1 MIDPSLLLIGALA
14 VVVGVAKFSHR
25 TGVAAPLILLV
36 VGVAAGYLPGMPD
49 LTKQVPPEILLDVV
63 LPPLLYAAAVN
74 LPAVDFRRNL
84 TAIGGLAVVLVILT
98 TAVTGLLLY
107 AIFPN
112 LNLAA
117 ALAVGAVISPT
128 DAVAATSIAKRLGL
142 PERLVTVLEGESLVN
157 DATALVVLQTAVA
170 AIGLSS
176 AADAGADLQTV
187 PTLVGSIAEGFV
199 RSVLVGAAVGAIV
212 GYVTVAVRARL
223 SDPVLTTAISF
234 GVPFLAFLPA
244 DHLGGSGVLATVVAG
259 LITGHRGATVFA
271 PAQRVNDHTNWR
283 TVQFL
288 LEEGVFLVMGLEFKP
303 LIDTLRGDQ
312 TGTPIQAFGI
322 GVMLTAVLVG
332 LRGLYVLVEL
342 PVLRFGE
349 RRRLAA
355 QPRLEQLAERVNE
368 FEPANA
374 RQSSR
379 KSRASRG
386 VAQRR
391 ADLDFLRENGM
402 SVRGGTVI
410 AWAGM
415 RGVVTLAAAQSLP
428 GDLEYRSLLIVIAFT
443 VAVLTLLVFGG
454 TLPLLIRALGL
465 QSGGQEAYQ
474 QELHGLL
481 DHVNA
486 ASLSLLRDPARTM
499 VGGRPADPQ
508 VLDLLRDRFARLD
521 MSEERSAAP
530 GRPDLREQLVVLRR
544 RMRDAAREELQD
556 ARAVGSYS
564 SRALS
569 TAQDL
574 YDLADAREDRL
585 AGDS

>member
-1 MIDPSLLLIGALA
+1 MIDPSILLIGALA
-14 VVVGVAKFSHR
+14 VVVGVAAFSHR
-25 TGVAAPLILLV
+25 TGVAAPLILLL
-36 VGVAAGYLPGMPD
+36 VGVAAGYVPGMPD
-49 LTKQVPPEILLDVV
+49 LTGTPPAILLDVI

-84 TAIGGLAVVLVILT
+84 PAIAGLSVVLVILT

-157 DATALVVLQTAVA
+157 DATALVVLRTAVA
-170 AIGLSS
+170 AIAVSTGSD
-176 AADAGADLQTV
+176 AAADLQNV
-187 PTLVGSIAEGFV
+187 PALIGSIASGFV
-199 RSVLVGAAVGAIV
+199 VSVVIGVLVGVVV
-212 GYVTVAVRARL
+212 GYLTVAVRARL

-234 GVPFLAFLPA
+234 GVPFVAFLPA
-244 DHLGGSGVLATVVAG
+244 DHLNGSGVLATVVAG
-259 LITGHRGATVFA
+259 LITGHRGATAFA

-288 LEEGVFLVMGLEFKP
+288 LEEGVFLVMGLEFRP
-303 LIDTLRGDQ
+303 LVEKLNGDE
-312 TGTPIQAFGI
+312 TGTPAQAI
-322 GVMLTAVLVG
+322 GLGVLLTAVLVG
-332 LRGLYVLVEL
+332 LRALYVLLEL
-342 PVLRFGE
+342 PLLRRGD
-349 RRRLAA
+349 RRRLNA
-355 QPRLEQLAERVNE
+355 QPRLDRFAERVE
-368 FEPANA
+368 GFEPTTA
-374 RQSSR
+374 RQAGR
-379 KSRASRG
+379 KTRATRG
-386 VAQRR
+386 VAERR
-391 ADLDFLRENGM
+391 ADLDFLRQNGM
-402 SVRGGTVI
+402 GWRGGTVI

-428 GDLEYRSLLIVIAFT
+428 PDLEYRSLLIVIAFT

-454 TLPLLIRALGL
+454 TLPLVIRSLGVL
-465 QSGGQEAYQ
+465 SGGQDAYR
-474 QELHGLL
+474 QELHTLL

-486 ASLSLLRDPARTM
+486 ASLSLLKDPSRTI
-499 VGGRPADPQ
+499 VGGSPADPR
-508 VLDLLRDRFARLD
+508 VVELLRDRFARLD
-521 MSEERSAAP
+521 MSDEEPVGPSE
-530 GRPDLREQLVVLRR
+530 PDLREQLVVLRR
-544 RMRDAAREELQD
+544 RMREAAREELLD

-564 SRALS
+564 SRVIT

-585 AGDS
+585 ADEF

>member
-1 MIDPSLLLIGALA
+1 MIDPSVLLIGGLA
-14 VVVGVAKFSHR
+14 VVVGVAVFSHR
-25 TGVAAPLILLV
+25 TGVAAPLILLL
-36 VGVAAGYLPGMPD
+36 VGVAAGFLPGMPD
-49 LTKQVPPEILLDVV
+49 LTSIPPEILLDVI

-84 TAIGGLAVVLVILT
+84 PAIGGLAVILVILT

-107 AIFPN
+107 SIFPN

-117 ALAVGAVISPT
+117 ALAFGAVISPT

-157 DATALVVLQTAVA
+157 DATALVVLRTAVG
-170 AIGLSS
+170 AIGLTS
-176 AADAGADLQTV
+176 ASDAGADLQSI
-187 PTLVGSIAEGFV
+187 PALVGSIAGGFV
-199 RSVLVGAAVGAIV
+199 FSVVVGAAVGAVI

-223 SDPVLTTAISF
+223 SDTVLTTAISF

-244 DHLGGSGVLATVVAG
+244 DHLGASGVLATVVAG
-259 LITGHRGATVFA
+259 LITGHRGATAFA

-303 LIDTLRGDQ
+303 LIDTLQGDDN
-312 TGTPIQAFGI
+312 GTPAQAFGV
-322 GVMLTAVLVG
+322 GVLLTAVLVG
-332 LRGLYVLVEL
+332 LRAVYVLVEL
-342 PVLRFGE
+342 PFLRLRE
-349 RRRLAA
+349 RRRLDA
-355 QPRLEQLAERVNE
+355 QPRLEQFAERVDG
-368 FEPANA
+368 FEPVNA
-374 RQSSR
+374 RQRGR
-379 KSRASRG
+379 KSRASMG

-391 ADLDFLRENGM
+391 ADLDFLRKNGM
-402 SVRGGTVI
+402 SLRGGTVI

-428 GDLEYRSLLIVIAFT
+428 PDLEYRSLLIVIAFT

-465 QSGGQEAYQ
+465 QSGSQDAYQ

-486 ASLSLLRDPARTM
+486 ASLSLLQDPTRTI
-499 VGGRPADPQ
+499 VAGRPADPQ
-508 VLDLLRDRFARLD
+508 VLDLLRDRFTRLD
-521 MSEERSAAP
+521 VSEERSS
-530 GRPDLREQLVVLRR
+530 GSDEPDLREQLVVLRR

-556 ARAVGSYS
+556 ARAVGAYS

>member
-1 MIDPSLLLIGALA
+1 MIDQSLLLIGALT
-14 VVVGVAKFSHR
+14 VVVVVAVFSRR

-36 VGVAAGYLPGMPD
+36 VGVAAGFIPGMPD
-49 LTKQVPPEILLDVV
+49 LTHIPPAILLDVI

-74 LPAVDFRRNL
+74 LPAIDFRRNL
-84 TAIGGLAVVLVILT
+84 PAIAGLSIVLVILT

-157 DATALVVLQTAVA
+157 DATALVVLRTAVA
-170 AIGLSS
+170 AITLTTGG
-176 AADAGADLQTV
+176 DASADLQNV
-187 PTLVGSIAEGFV
+187 PALVGSIASGFV
-199 RSVLVGAAVGAIV
+199 FSVLVGAAVGAVV
-212 GYVTVAVRARL
+212 GYLTVAVRARL

-234 GVPFLAFLPA
+234 GVPFVAFLPA
-244 DHLGGSGVLATVVAG
+244 DHLGASGVLATVIAG
-259 LITGHRGATVFA
+259 LITGHRGATAFA

-303 LIDTLRGDQ
+303 LIDTLSGED
-312 TGTPIQAFGI
+312 TGTPLQAI
-322 GVMLTAVLVG
+322 GLGALLTAVLVG
-332 LRGLYVLVEL
+332 LRALYVLVEL
-342 PVLRFGE
+342 PVLRLRD
-349 RRRLAA
+349 RRRLDAES
-355 QPRLEQLAERVNE
+355 RLEKFAERVEE
-368 FEPANA
+368 FEPATA
-374 RQSSR
+374 RQSGR
-379 KSRASRG
+379 KKRATRG

-391 ADLDFLRENGM
+391 ADLDFFRQNGLGL
-402 SVRGGTVI
+402 RGGTVI

-428 GDLEYRSLLIVIAFT
+428 DELEYRSLLIVIAFT

-454 TLPLLIRALGL
+454 TLPLVIRLLGV
-465 QSGGQEAYQ
+465 QSDGQDAYQ
-474 QELHGLL
+474 RELHGLL

-486 ASLSLLRDPARTM
+486 ASLSLLQDPTRTT
-499 VGGRPADPQ
+499 VGGRPADPR
-508 VLDLLRDRFARLD
+508 VLELLRDRFTRLD
-521 MSEERSAAP
+521 TSDEQPAGPSET
-530 GRPDLREQLVVLRR
+530 GLREQLVVLRR

-556 ARAVGSYS
+556 ARAVGAYS
-564 SRALS
+564 SRAIS

-585 AGDS
+585 AGEF